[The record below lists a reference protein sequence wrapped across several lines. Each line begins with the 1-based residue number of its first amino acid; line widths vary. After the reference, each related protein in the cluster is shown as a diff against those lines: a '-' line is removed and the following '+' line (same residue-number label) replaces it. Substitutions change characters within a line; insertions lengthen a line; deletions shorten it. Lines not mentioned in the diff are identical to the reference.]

1 MRSPAP
7 FGRRHQRT
15 SSHLQSCHECS
26 AAVRRERQYL
36 ERLRDAPIPPASDD
50 LTARLLA
57 RTQELAAVPQVPL
70 QRPAQPRTAV
80 RVLALAAGGS
90 TAAAAVLA
98 AGAFAAAGDPLPG
111 EAPGNPAAF
120 SQVSSRTPAD
130 GRQLNAE
137 QLTLLRSEGWA
148 CPELEAM
155 GFHLESAKA
164 TVLNGQPAVELRLTD
179 GSHYATVTEQRLPA
193 QAVGEQAGTA
203 DREAGANL
211 LVLQSSPWL
220 ATYRTPGHSFTYE
233 SDLPAERADDAVAIL
248 QRLGARA
255 EEGVAAGASASPEAG
270 GEPLTTRLQRG
281 ANRIVAFFTP

>member
-1 MRSPAP
+1 M
-7 FGRRHQRT
+7 
-15 SSHLQSCHECS
+15 
-26 AAVRRERQYL
+26 RRERQYL

-50 LTARLLA
+50 LTA

-111 EAPGNPAAF
+111 EALGNPAAF

-155 GFHLESAKA
+155 GFHLSRRRPRCS
-164 TVLNGQPAVELRLTD
+164 T
-179 GSHYATVTEQRLPA
+179 GSRRWSC
-193 QAVGEQAGTA
+193 G
-203 DREAGANL
+203 
-211 LVLQSSPWL
+211 
-220 ATYRTPGHSFTYE
+220 
-233 SDLPAERADDAVAIL
+233 
-248 QRLGARA
+248 
-255 EEGVAAGASASPEAG
+255 
-270 GEPLTTRLQRG
+270 
-281 ANRIVAFFTP
+281 